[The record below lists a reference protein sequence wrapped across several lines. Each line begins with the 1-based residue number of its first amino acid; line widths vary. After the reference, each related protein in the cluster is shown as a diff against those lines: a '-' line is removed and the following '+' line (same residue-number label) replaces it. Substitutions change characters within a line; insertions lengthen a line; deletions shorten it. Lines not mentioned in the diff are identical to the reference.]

1 MARRRGRRVPKATRD
16 DEYAQLLAAAPSEL
30 YRDLFIM
37 LRWAGLRIS
46 EAVGMKWEQVDIEA
60 GSLLVRG
67 KGNVERYIDILGPV
81 EGVLRRRNA
90 HQGDVPHL
98 TSPHV
103 FPGPTGQ
110 PLTSRAVQ
118 RVMQRL
124 RDRLGIPPERCT
136 PHKLRHRYATYLV
149 ERDVP
154 LIDVRDQ
161 LGHANIA
168 TTSIYLHATPG
179 RVRRIVER
187 GVESGREVAD
197 SGDEMA
203 GSR

>member
-16 DEYAQLLAAAPSEL
+16 AEYEQLLAAAPSEL
-30 YRDLFIM
+30 YRDLFVM

-46 EAVGMKWEQVDIEA
+46 EAVGLRWVQVDLEA

-67 KGNVERYIDILGPV
+67 KGGVERYIDILSPA
-81 EGVLRRRNA
+81 EAVLRNRAYIIRENA
-90 HQGDVPHL
+90 
-98 TSPHV
+98 HV
-103 FPGPTGQ
+103 FPSPTGY
-110 PLTSRAVQ
+110 PLTTRAVQ

-124 RDRLGIPPERCT
+124 RAQLGIPAERCT

-179 RVRRIVER
+179 RVRRIIER
-187 GVESGREVAD
+187 DVQRVDPRPGP
-197 SGDEMA
+197 
-203 GSR
+203 